1 MHSENDHFLFLTSNN
16 KKYRFLVSSKSKYY
30 RKPPPPK
37 KKKYI
42 DINKKHLYTLHIGCN
57 F

>member
-37 KKKYI
+37 KYI